1 MPDASDSS
9 VHLVESEAWIAKAI
23 VTYLGAP
30 DGYLDQPWQV
40 QVLDLRENPEGRGI
54 NCVLSDRVHSI
65 GAVLTTASIDAW
77 RSAAHESSWA
87 RLNGTILLPE
97 VYDIV
102 LNLERGVFS
111 LRIDAFE
118 WTDPRPRPES
128 APFKIGRPIS
138 VMSDAA
144 VAVAFQRALSLAPP
158 PPSPAAAASGA
169 PQPGPPM
176 PPPQPPPSAPPPP
189 PPGPPVPS
197 AAAASSSCLLSLQ
210 RYAPPMACAAFPVA
224 ATPPHALLRP
234 LLAMR
239 AEDRRTLDRLL
250 GRAPPEPLVARNSL
264 HAARCMLGRAPPEP
278 PPTAVAAPSA
288 MEAAPAA
295 VEAAAAAVEAA
306 AAAAA
311 WQAELE
317 GDAARESGERSASV
331 ASVAS
336 VDASWPP
343 NPTAA
348 AAPATHIF
356 FDEDDLF
363 GCDDSG
369 AAEDAQCAEMQS
381 QCAEMHSPSVMPS
394 SSVPEPQQE
403 AGAQAGEDAGAEAAE
418 AEGARGA
425 CRGAC
430 QRASSPC
437 PSRVCSLHGPFPN
450 GGQVPSSSSSG
461 GAGVST
467 GAAAT
472 VATGSSAHSDVA
484 DADAAA
490 ASPFAVTSAAAF
502 SVTSAVAFS
511 VTSAAASAVAEPP
524 ATQATDAEAN
534 AMEVTAGAA
543 VLAFGGTEPD
553 ASAAEAWLGA
563 GGTAPEGW
571 LPNMVPEG
579 WLPNMAPDG
588 WEVER
593 RPERHGAAEAA
604 EETEAES
611 VKESVKESVMM
622 AEAEAGGCDDWP
634 PLTQAPLTQAP
645 LTQAPLTQAP
655 CTQADASLPAEESSW
670 LGHRG
675 VPPTQL
681 PATHLPATHLPATHL
696 PATHLPA
703 TQPPLVELHGQP
715 RSRGGGPPARPKRTR
730 ESDADDGAPTPLV
743 CTRCHAADCGEMHT
757 ALARPLPWG
766 GAETTDVLELRQ
778 LDVVGLWR
786 EWAAAQAAVPR

>member
-1 MPDASDSS
+1 M
-9 VHLVESEAWIAKAI
+9 HLVESEAWIAKAI

-169 PQPGPPM
+169 PQPGPLM

-239 AEDRRTLDRLL
+239 VEDRRALDRLL
-250 GRAPPEPLVARNSL
+250 GRAPPEPLVARNSS

-278 PPTAVAAPSA
+278 PPTAVAAP
-288 MEAAPAA
+288 AA
-295 VEAAAAAVEAA
+295 VEAAPAAVEAA

-348 AAPATHIF
+348 AAPATHIL
-356 FDEDDLF
+356 FDEEDLF

-394 SSVPEPQQE
+394 PSVPEPQQE
-403 AGAQAGEDAGAEAAE
+403 AGAHAGEDAGAEAAE

-437 PSRVCSLHGPFPN
+437 PSRVCSLHGPYPN

-472 VATGSSAHSDVA
+472 VATGSSALHSHSSAHSDVA

-490 ASPFAVTSAAAF
+490 ASPSAVTSAAAF

-524 ATQATDAEAN
+524 ATQATDAEAEV
-534 AMEVTAGAA
+534 MEVTAGAA

-571 LPNMVPEG
+571 LPNMAPEG
-579 WLPNMAPDG
+579 WEAK
-588 WEVER
+588 R

-622 AEAEAGGCDDWP
+622 AEVEAGGCDDWP
-634 PLTQAPLTQAP
+634 P

-670 LGHRG
+670 LGWRG
-675 VPPTQL
+675 VPPTQLPATQL

-696 PATHLPA
+696 PAS
-703 TQPPLVELHGQP
+703 QPPLVELHGQP

>member
-1 MPDASDSS
+1 MNEESIKRATMPCHFVKQSGCNFVFLSRGDDWGQTLIDPRNEKRCLGRFRGMPDSSDTS

-144 VAVAFQRALSLAPP
+144 VAAAFQRALSLAPP

-176 PPPQPPPSAPPPP
+176 PPPQPQPSAPPPP

-239 AEDRRTLDRLL
+239 PEDRRALDRLL
-250 GRAPPEPLVARNSL
+250 GRAPPEPS
-264 HAARCMLGRAPPEP
+264 
-278 PPTAVAAPSA
+278 PTA
-288 MEAAPAA
+288 EAEPA
-295 VEAAAAAVEAA
+295 VVEAA

-311 WQAELE
+311 WQALIE
-317 GDAARESGERSASV
+317 GDVTREIEGDVTRESGERSAVSV
-331 ASVAS
+331 ASVASAAS

-343 NPTAA
+343 NPTAT
-348 AAPATHIF
+348 AAPPTHILV
-356 FDEDDLF
+356 DEEDLF

-369 AAEDAQCAEMQS
+369 EAEDAKCAEMT
-381 QCAEMHSPSVMPS
+381 SPSVMQSP
-394 SSVPEPQQE
+394 SVPEPQQE
-403 AGAQAGEDAGAEAAE
+403 AGEEAGAEAAE
-418 AEGARGA
+418 EGARGA
-425 CRGAC
+425 C
-430 QRASSPC
+430 QPASSPC
-437 PSRVCSLHGPFPN
+437 PSLVCSLPGPFPN

-461 GAGVST
+461 GAGVSL
-467 GAAAT
+467 GAAASLAAAT
-472 VATGSSAHSDVA
+472 VATGSSANSDVA

-490 ASPFAVTSAAAF
+490 AAASAF
-502 SVTSAVAFS
+502 S
-511 VTSAAASAVAEPP
+511 SAAASAMAGLP
-524 ATQATDAEAN
+524 ATQASDGEAEA
-534 AMEVTAGAA
+534 MEMTAGAA
-543 VLAFGGTEPD
+543 VLASGGTERD
-553 ASAAEAWLGA
+553 ASAAEASLCA
-563 GGTAPEGW
+563 VGTAPEGR
-571 LPNMVPEG
+571 LLNMAPEG
-579 WLPNMAPDG
+579 WED
-588 WEVER
+588 E
-593 RPERHGAAEAA
+593 RPERHLAAEA
-604 EETEAES
+604 TEA
-611 VKESVKESVMM
+611 ESVMM

-655 CTQADASLPAEESSW
+655 ITQAPITQAPLTQAPCTQAPWTQAPCTQADASLPAEEYGW
-670 LGHRG
+670 LGRRG
-675 VPPTQL
+675 VPPSQL
-681 PATHLPATHLPATHL
+681 SAS
-696 PATHLPA
+696 
-703 TQPPLVELHGQP
+703 QPPLVELHGQP
-715 RSRGGGPPARPKRTR
+715 RSRGSPPARSKRTR
-730 ESDADDGAPTPLV
+730 EPEAADGAPTPLV
-743 CTRCHAADCGEMHT
+743 CTRCHAADCGDMHT

-766 GAETTDVLELRQ
+766 AAETADVLELRQ

-786 EWAAAQAAVPR
+786 EWAAAHAQAAVPR